1 MAAGTDVIQGGFADP
16 VFEAQRTFRAVMDAV
31 ANPGRIVPLS
41 TSCNPPAPLGKTTG
55 AVAATLLDHDTRVW
69 LDRPLQADDAV
80 AGWLRFQTG
89 TVVTNE
95 AAEADF
101 ALVSDPGQLIMLDH
115 FSRGTAEYPDRSTT
129 LILQVDG
136 FEDGDALT
144 LAGPG
149 IDGERVFSP
158 TPRLPRFTEQ
168 WRANRAV
175 FPRGVD
181 LIFAGTDLVA
191 AMPRSTRILDMEG

>member
-1 MAAGTDVIQGGFADP
+1 MAAGASVIQGGFADL
-16 VFEAQRTFRAVMDAV
+16 VFEAQRTFRAVMDAM
-31 ANPGRIVPLS
+31 ANPGHIVPLVTGCS
-41 TSCNPPAPLGKTTG
+41 PPASLGETTG
-55 AVAATLLDHDTRVW
+55 AIAAALLDHDTRVW
-69 LDRPLQADDAV
+69 LDRPLQADEAV

-89 TVVTNE
+89 TVVTRE

-101 ALVSDPGQLIMLDH
+101 ALVSDPGRLVALDH

-136 FEDGDALT
+136 FEGPHVLV

-149 IDGERVFSP
+149 IPGERRFASATLP
-158 TPRLPRFTEQ
+158 PRFAGQ
-168 WRANRAV
+168 WQANRAV

-181 LIFAGTDLVA
+181 LVFAGPDAVA
-191 AMPRSTRILDMEG
+191 AMPRSTRILESQG